1 MSESNFRLAEHQVEM
16 TLNRD
21 VFDDHTRAVVFTAE
35 ETEDGFAG
43 SYTMNPEKWE
53 TTGKPETIYVTVTA
67 VMPTTEPADEVEVF
81 RSASTGEFVS
91 EEFAERNPST
101 TMKHSFDG

>member
-16 TLNRD
+16 NI
-21 VFDDHTRAVVFTAE
+21 VEPIAE
-35 ETEDGFAG
+35 EDDAVYFMAEDGFAQYHM
-43 SYTMNPEKWE
+43 SREKWTVAHE
-53 TTGKPETIYVTVTA
+53 PKVIYVTVTA
-67 VMPTTEPADEVEVF
+67 VTPTSEPADDVEVF

-101 TMKHSFDG
+101 TMKHSVER

>member
-16 TLNRD
+16 KLLYADEKFATFESGPPGEGEVDSSRYIMPID
-21 VFDDHTRAVVFTAE
+21 KWTAAHE
-35 ETEDGFAG
+35 PA
-43 SYTMNPEKWE
+43 
-53 TTGKPETIYVTVTA
+53 TIYVTVTA
-67 VMPTTEPADEVEVF
+67 VTPTSEPADEVEVF

-101 TMKHSFDG
+101 TIKHSYGE